1 VFDVGEMG
9 ALTDSAE
16 DLTPPTNLAQP
27 PSFADTAAEPLSS
40 PSEDALGIPDA
51 SSPPLEETD
60 ETR

>member
-9 ALTDSAE
+9 TLTDSAE

-40 PSEDALGIPDA
+40 PSKDALGIPDA
-51 SSPPLEETD
+51 SSPPLEEND